1 MSPAAD
7 PSSAPPGSPAPGS
20 PGPAPAAPPGAPA
33 GGAQGA
39 APERF
44 DDLLQRLRAVVE
56 KLESGNLSLEDGLR
70 FFEEGMAL
78 CRRGAE
84 ILDGAEKRVEQLL
97 AAPGGGTRA
106 APFDAGSS
114 SERNE

>member
-1 MSPAAD
+1 
-7 PSSAPPGSPAPGS
+7 
-20 PGPAPAAPPGAPA
+20 
-33 GGAQGA
+33 
-39 APERF
+39 
-44 DDLLQRLRAVVE
+44 
-56 KLESGNLSLEDGLR
+56 
-70 FFEEGMAL
+70 MAL